1 MADIRSLFAM
11 PSTVRTKFKLK
22 YLNWGLTFPVSLGG
36 VPTHLKKWVG
46 LLAVTVMQN
55 NRLGLGIPI

>member
-1 MADIRSLFAM
+1 MADIRGLFAM

-22 YLNWGLTFPVSLGG
+22 YLNWGLTFPVSFGG

-46 LLAVTVMQN
+46 L
-55 NRLGLGIPI
+55 R